1 MSIEKIADYLYVS
14 RQLNE
19 RIAKQVAQYNIKTV
33 ICNRPDG
40 EEPNQP
46 DFETVK
52 AWLNAVG
59 VENVVYM
66 PIDMEKIDDE
76 QLELFQTT
84 VAKSESPILAYCRTG
99 TRSAMMWALN
109 QSKRGVEVDSLIRA
123 ADLAGI
129 NLTKMRDKLEAVSPR
144 HQKK

>member
-19 RIAKQVAQYNIKTV
+19 RTAKQVAQYNIKTV

-52 AWLNAVG
+52 AWLQANG
-59 VENVVYM
+59 VDT
-66 PIDMEKIDDE
+66 ITDE
-76 QLELFQTT
+76 LLQEFEVT

-99 TRSAMMWALN
+99 TRSAMLWALN
-109 QSKRGVEVDSLIRA
+109 QSKRGVEVNSLIRA

-129 NLTKMRDKLEAVSPR
+129 DLTKMREKLESVSPR
-144 HQKK
+144 HQQ

>member
-19 RIAKQVAQYNIKTV
+19 RTAKQVAQYNIKTV

-52 AWLNAVG
+52 AWLNANG
-59 VENVVYM
+59 IENVIFM
-66 PIDMEKIDDE
+66 PTTMEDISDE
-76 QLELFQTT
+76 LLQEFEVT

-99 TRSAMMWALN
+99 TRSAMLWALN
-109 QSKRGVEVDSLIRA
+109 QSKRGVEVNSLIRA

-129 NLTKMRDKLEAVSPR
+129 NLTKMRDKLESVSPR
-144 HQKK
+144 HKK

>member
-1 MSIEKIADYLYVS
+1 M
-14 RQLNE
+14 
-19 RIAKQVAQYNIKTV
+19 AQYNIKTV

-52 AWLNAVG
+52 AWLQANG
-59 VENVVYM
+59 VENVIYLPATM
-66 PIDMEKIDDE
+66 DTITDE
-76 QLELFQTT
+76 LLQEFEVT

-99 TRSAMMWALN
+99 TRSAMLWALN
-109 QSKRGVEVDSLIRA
+109 QSKRGVEVNSLIRA

-129 NLTKMRDKLEAVSPR
+129 DLNQNARKIRKRITTSSTIIFVKSIIRQPEH
-144 HQKK
+144 HQAA